1 MFLDLVDLS
10 PDVKGLFF
18 WCTHLVT
25 TQTTDS
31 TMSISKTAPAIPRA
45 MARRSEEARRRHDR
59 INDMDCFFCC
69 VREKSSSVLLAYCC
83 SSAER
88 FWPRHQTVP
97 PQVYSWTC

>member
-1 MFLDLVDLS
+1 MFLDSVDLS

-59 INDMDCFFCC
+59 INDMDCFF
-69 VREKSSSVLLAYCC
+69 LLCA
-83 SSAER
+83 
-88 FWPRHQTVP
+88 
-97 PQVYSWTC
+97 